1 MTRQA
6 GRRGAIVGGIVGS
19 LDVKRHLTC
28 ILSADAVGYSS
39 QMARDE
45 EGTIR
50 VLAAHRAVIDGIIAF
65 HQGRIVGTAGDSVLA
80 EFPSAVEGV
89 RCATEIQ
96 DAIKTRNDSL
106 PEERRMLFRIGV
118 NLGDVVV
125 KNGDLLGDGVNVAAR
140 LQSIAEPGGICISSS
155 VYDQITG
162 KLDLGFR
169 DIGDQTLKNISR
181 PIHVYRVSGA
191 TQPVRAG
198 PPLPK
203 PARRSGKGTLAAGA
217 AAALLVGAA
226 IAWQLGWLSVD
237 HGGGR
242 PATVPAA
249 PPAAAPTA
257 LPGDVATPAQASA
270 DAQAQ
275 RAQAEADAARI
286 RAEAEALKRQAEAE
300 VTRTRAEAA
309 AVRSARTKADAEAAA
324 ARIRAQAEAD
334 AARIRDTAEKQAAK
348 LADASRSA
356 TAPTP
361 SASTATS
368 GTSPPAAS
376 PTAAVTAFDGTW
388 KVTIRCEAYGKA
400 TEGYAIDFVV
410 GVRDGY
416 LHGGRGILGTPGSL
430 RMEGAIA
437 ADGSARLGVRG
448 RSDDPKYEMKGPI
461 PPGSPYR
468 YEVRARFEGT
478 SGTGTRAERPCD
490 VRFSRQ

>member
-1 MTRQA
+1 MD
-6 GRRGAIVGGIVGS
+6 S
-19 LDVKRHLTC
+19 LDVKRHLSC

-118 NLGDVVV
+118 NLGDVVA

-169 DIGDQTLKNISR
+169 DIGDQTLKNINR

-191 TQPVRAG
+191 TQPVRA
-198 PPLPK
+198 PPP
-203 PARRSGKGTLAAGA
+203 PSVAARRSSKKILAVGA
-217 AAALLVGAA
+217 ATAVLVGAA
-226 IAWQLGWLSVD
+226 IAWQVGWLSVGHD
-237 HGGGR
+237 GGR
-242 PATVPAA
+242 QAAVPAA

-257 LPGDVATPAQASA
+257 SPKSVETPAQASA
-270 DAQAQ
+270 DVQAQ

-286 RAEAEALKRQAEAE
+286 RAEAEALKRQAQAEA
-300 VTRTRAEAA
+300 TRARAEAEA
-309 AVRSARTKADAEAAA
+309 ARNARTKADAEAAA

-334 AARIRDTAEKQAAK
+334 AARIRDAAEKQAAK
-348 LADASRSA
+348 LADAGRSAPA
-356 TAPTP
+356 TAPSTSTVTSEPPTP
-361 SASTATS
+361 VASQAAAT
-368 GTSPPAAS
+368 
-376 PTAAVTAFDGTW
+376 TAFDGAW
-388 KVTIRCEAYGKA
+388 KVTIRCEPYGKA
-400 TEGYAIDFVV
+400 TEGLAIDFVV
-410 GVRDGY
+410 GVKDGY
-416 LHGGRGILGTPGSL
+416 LHGGRGVLGTPGSL

-437 ADGSARLGVRG
+437 ADGTARLGVRG
-448 RSDDPKYEMKGPI
+448 RSGDPKYEMKGPI

-468 YEVRARFEGT
+468 YEVRARFEGA